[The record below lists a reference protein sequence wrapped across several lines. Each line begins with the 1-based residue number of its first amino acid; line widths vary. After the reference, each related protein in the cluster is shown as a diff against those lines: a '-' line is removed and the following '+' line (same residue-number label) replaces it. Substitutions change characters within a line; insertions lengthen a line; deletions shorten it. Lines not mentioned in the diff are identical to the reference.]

1 MGPRLEFSLLGTLL
15 VSRDGAAVPIPAG
28 RERVLLA
35 ALLLGGGQVLQADE
49 LIELLWGLEPPA
61 SARASLRNYVKRL
74 RTALGDSGHAR
85 IRTQP
90 RGYAISV
97 DTDDLDVSRFE
108 ALLRAARVAMRT
120 GSWEQAATRAHAA
133 LSLWRGEPLADV
145 ASEAL
150 AQREVPRLAELRLQA
165 LEVRLDAC
173 LRLGGHAEA
182 VPELRRLVGVH
193 PLREQLH
200 ALLMLALYRSGVQAE
215 ALAAYR
221 DARRILFE
229 RLGSQPGTRLRE
241 LHQQMLS
248 GDPVLAVPAPAPPG
262 DGGTAPAVPRVLP
275 SAVAD
280 FTGREDELAALTAL
294 LEHADRRA
302 PGTAVISAIG
312 GTAGVGKT
320 ALAVHWAHQ
329 VASRFPDGQLYVN
342 LRGYDLGSPMPP
354 EDALA
359 GFLRA
364 LGVSGRDIPAG
375 VDECAAR
382 YRSLLAGRRMLVLLD
397 NARSVEQVRPLLPA
411 SPGCMTLVTSRDAM
425 AGLVARE
432 GARRIDLDLLPLAD
446 ATGLLRT
453 LIGERAAADP
463 GAAEALAE
471 GCSRLPLA
479 LRVAAERAVASPTTS
494 LADLVAEL
502 TDEQRSLDLL
512 EAEGDQRSA
521 VRAVFSWSYRQLEQP
536 AARAFRLASLH
547 PGPDLDVY
555 SVAALIGGS
564 LEQAAQLLGQLVG
577 ASLIQPSGSAR
588 RPDGRYTRHDL
599 LRAYAR
605 ELAIATD
612 PETERRA
619 ALTRLFDY
627 YLHAASVATNTLYP
641 PNPDPRPA
649 GPADGDR
656 RPDAPRPAN
665 NGNRPDAP
673 RPDAPR
679 PDVPRPATPV
689 PPLDTPAAARAWL
702 DAERASLVA
711 VSAHAARRG
720 WPSHASRL
728 AVTLYRYLDT
738 GGYFAEA
745 VTVHNAGRRA
755 ARRVGDR
762 GAIAEALNSL
772 GHADLRQGHYQ
783 QAIGRFQKAHAHF
796 RAIGQKSGEA
806 RALGNLGIAA
816 MKQGDSQQAARHLEL
831 AAALLRQTD
840 DQAGQARVL
849 GNLGILAMQQGRY
862 QQAIDYQQQALII
875 FRAVGDQSGEAH
887 GLRSLGNINGRQGSY
902 ESAAD
907 HFRQALSLFRMVGDR
922 SGQAHALT
930 DLGDVDL
937 RRGHF
942 DSAARHHLRSLTLF
956 HETGDLAGQAK
967 ALNALGSALLSAG
980 RVADAHARH
989 AEALA
994 LGRKLGDPG
1003 EQARAHNGLG
1013 RAEHALGDLG
1023 EARRQWRQALAFYTR
1038 IGTPEADQIRS
1049 QLAKMTDLPAKSRS

>member
-15 VSRDGAAVPIPAG
+15 VSRDGAAVPVPAG
-28 RERVLLA
+28 RQRVLLA

-49 LIELLWGLEPPA
+49 LIEVLWGLQPPEA
-61 SARASLRNYVKRL
+61 ARASLRDYVKRL
-74 RTALGDSGHAR
+74 RTALGDSSHTR

-90 RGYAISV
+90 PGYAISV
-97 DTDDLDVSRFE
+97 DADDLDVSRFE

-120 GSWEQAATRAHAA
+120 GAWEQAATRAHAA

-145 ASEAL
+145 ESETL
-150 AQREVPRLAELRLQA
+150 ARREVPRLAELRLQA
-165 LEVRLDAC
+165 LEVRMDAE
-173 LRLGGHAEA
+173 LRLGGHTEA
-182 VPELRRLVGVH
+182 IPELRRLVGVH

-200 ALLMLALYRSGVQAE
+200 ALLMLALYRSGLQAD

-221 DARRILFE
+221 DARQILVE
-229 RLGSQPGTRLRE
+229 QVGSEPGTRLRE

-248 GDPVLAVPAPAPPG
+248 GDPVLAVPVPAPAPPG
-262 DGGTAPAVPRVLP
+262 DGGTAPVVPRVLP
-275 SAVAD
+275 GAVQD
-280 FTGREDELAALTAL
+280 FTGRKDELAALTGL
-294 LEHADRRA
+294 LEQADLRA
-302 PGTAVISAIG
+302 PETAVISAIG

-320 ALAVHWAHQ
+320 ALALHWAHQ

-359 GFLRA
+359 WFLRT

-411 SPGCMTLVTSRDAM
+411 SAGCLTLVTSRDSM

-432 GARRIDLDLLPLAD
+432 GARRIELDLLPLAD
-446 ATGLLRT
+446 ATGLLHT
-453 LIGERAAADP
+453 LIGERATTDP
-463 GAAEALAE
+463 GATTALAE

-479 LRVAAERAVASPTTS
+479 LRVAAERAVASPGTS
-494 LADLVAEL
+494 LASLVAEL
-502 TDEQRSLDLL
+502 ADERRSLDLL
-512 EAEGDQRSA
+512 ETDGDQRTA
-521 VRAVFSWSYRQLEQP
+521 VRAVFSWSYRQLEQA
-536 AARAFRLASLH
+536 AARAFRLAALH
-547 PGPDLDVY
+547 PGPDLDIY

-564 LEQAAQLLGQLVG
+564 LEQADSLLGQLVR
-577 ASLIQPSGSAR
+577 ASLIQPPGPVR
-588 RPDGRYTRHDL
+588 RSDDRYTRHDL
-599 LRAYAR
+599 LRAYGR
-605 ELAIATD
+605 ELAIAVD
-612 PETERRA
+612 PESDRRA

-627 YLHAASVATNTLYP
+627 YLHTASAATETLYP
-641 PNPDPRPA
+641 T
-649 GPADGDR
+649 DR
-656 RPDAPRPAN
+656 ARH
-665 NGNRPDAP
+665 
-673 RPDAPR
+673 
-679 PDVPRPATPV
+679 PDVPRAPDGARHPDVPHAASPV

-720 WPSHASRL
+720 WPGHASRL

-738 GGYFAEA
+738 GGYFSEA

-783 QAIGRFQKAHAHF
+783 QAIGRFQKAHANF
-796 RAIGQKSGEA
+796 RAIGHKSGEA
-806 RALGNLGIAA
+806 SALRNLGIAA
-816 MKQGDSQQAARHLEL
+816 TQQGDYQQAARHLEL
-831 AAALLRQTD
+831 AAVLFRQTG
-840 DQAGQARVL
+840 DQAGRARVL

-862 QQAIDYQQQALII
+862 QQAVDYQQQALII

-887 GLRSLGNINGRQGSY
+887 GLRSLGTINGRQGSY

-907 HFRQALSLFRMVGDR
+907 YFRQALSLFRAVGDR
-922 SGQAHALT
+922 AGQAHALT

-942 DSAARHHLRSLTLF
+942 DSAARHQLRSLTLF
-956 HETGDLAGQAK
+956 HETGDPSGQAK
-967 ALNALGSALLSAG
+967 SLNALGSALLSAG

-989 AEALA
+989 TEALA
-994 LGRKLGDPG
+994 LARKLGDSR
-1003 EQARAHNGLG
+1003 EQARAYNGLG

-1023 EARRQWRQALAFYTR
+1023 EARRQWRQALALYTR